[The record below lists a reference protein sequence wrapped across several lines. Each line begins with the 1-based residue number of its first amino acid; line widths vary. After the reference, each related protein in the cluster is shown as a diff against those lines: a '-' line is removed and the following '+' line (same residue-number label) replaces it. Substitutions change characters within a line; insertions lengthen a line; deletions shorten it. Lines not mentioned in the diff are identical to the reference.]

1 MTRFLSSLALLA
13 GLLFTTSCNNNSND
27 KKQAPSG
34 DDRLPVKVIA
44 VPSGKGWG
52 YQVYVDDKLYIDQ
65 TNIPAVP
72 GLQTFKSEEEALKI
86 GNLVVSKMKDK
97 KRTVTIQDLKDAHI
111 TFSDSL

>member
-1 MTRFLSSLALLA
+1 MALLT
-13 GLLFTTSCNNNSND
+13 GLLVTTSCGSSN
-27 KKQAPSG
+27 KKQEPSG

-52 YQVYVDDKLYIDQ
+52 YKVFVDDKLYIDQ

-72 GLQTFKSEEEALKI
+72 GLQTFKSQEEALKI
-86 GNLVVSKMKDK
+86 GNLVVSKMKNG

-111 TFSDSL
+111 TFDSL